1 MKKESIFTK
10 YSLGVLIVSFLV
22 LVNEF
27 VQLIPTHSTSL
38 EGLLLYFGPVIFAI
52 ISGIFSIVGVIKHK
66 TKLGLWLIVINFILL
81 FWPMLFLYVGTFIFG
96 V

>member
-1 MKKESIFTK
+1 MKSESIFTK

-27 VQLIPTHSTSL
+27 VQLIPTQSTHL
-38 EGLLLYFGPVIFAI
+38 EGLLFYFGPVIFAI
-52 ISGIFSIVGVIKHK
+52 ISGILSIVGVVKHK
-66 TKLGLWLIVINFILL
+66 TKLALWLIAINFILL
-81 FWPMLFLYVGTFIFG
+81 FWPVFFLYVGTFIFG